1 MESVT
6 QSLANNGRSNRLS
19 LYIIDLC
26 RLLASSIVSAGW
38 DSKSRSDFV
47 DCRSQSG
54 DEEIF
59 WSLALSLSSFNLSLA
74 LSLFSLFSSLSLSLS
89 RALSLSLAR
98 ALSLTTL
105 QVLQTYSGVHQGG
118 PKQSQK
124 RPTMCQK
131 RPTGKDFLRHG
142 QERWYKCQIE

>member
-6 QSLANNGRSNRLS
+6 QSLANNGRSDRLFF
-19 LYIIDLC
+19 IDLC

-89 RALSLSLAR
+89 RARSLSLAR
-98 ALSLTTL
+98 ARSPSQLCRCYKLTQGFIKVVQSSLKRDL
-105 QVLQTYSGVHQGG
+105 QCV
-118 PKQSQK
+118 K
-124 RPTMCQK
+124 R
-131 RPTGKDFLRHG
+131 DLR
-142 QERWYKCQIE
+142 EKTS

>member
-89 RALSLSLAR
+89 RARSLSLAR
-98 ALSLTTL
+98 ARSPSQLCRCYKLTQGFIKVVQSSLKRDL
-105 QVLQTYSGVHQGG
+105 QCV
-118 PKQSQK
+118 K
-124 RPTMCQK
+124 R
-131 RPTGKDFLRHG
+131 DLR
-142 QERWYKCQIE
+142 EKTS